1 MKLKQDN
8 SSAKKQFKMLTR
20 TVPAGK
26 YTPRED
32 AVDIF
37 LTDMQIHAQ
46 KATNPASLT
55 RQLTK
60 KGAMGKPGRA
70 FNKAI
75 RVREDGNIDVAFDFD
90 PDQLHQYLVK
100 NGKTM
105 IRFYMPASGLP
116 VVLAEDAK
124 EKIRSIQKKL
134 IKT

>member
-1 MKLKQDN
+1 MSN
-8 SSAKKQFKMLTR
+8 VVFAVETR
-20 TVPAGK
+20 TLAPGEYK
-26 YTPRED
+26 PRED

-37 LTDMQIHAQ
+37 LTDMQLHAQ

-60 KGAMGKPGRA
+60 KRPANEPARA

-75 RVREDGNIDVAFDFD
+75 HVREDGNIDVTFDFD
-90 PDQLHQYLVK
+90 PDQLYRHLAK
-100 NGKTM
+100 NGKSM

-124 EKIRSIQKKL
+124 EKLRSIQKKL

>member
-1 MKLKQDN
+1 MKRSKSTLKSQQ
-8 SSAKKQFKMLTR
+8 QFKTFVR
-20 TVPAGK
+20 TVKPGEYK
-26 YTPRED
+26 SRED

-37 LTDMQIHAQ
+37 LTDMQVHAQ

-60 KGAMGKPGRA
+60 KNAANMPARA

-90 PDQLHQYLVK
+90 PEQLYQYLAK
-100 NGKTM
+100 NGKSM
-105 IRFYMPASGLP
+105 IRFYMPAGGLP

-124 EKIRSIQKKL
+124 EKLRSIQKKL